1 MSLAADRPEFA
12 PPPQRGTVRALILAL
27 IAHAL
32 LIAALTWGVRWKR
45 DSENDAACFA
55 AFHVSIGVAN
65 LRGRSTLRPRY
76 ITSLPM
82 GRGVAEAAAV
92 ILSLRQKL

>member
-1 MSLAADRPEFA
+1 LLARDSGLDPTLVRRAFA
-12 PPPQRGTVRALILAL
+12 YLG
-27 IAHAL
+27 
-32 LIAALTWGVRWKR
+32 

-65 LRGRSTLRPRY
+65 LRGRSTLQPRY
-76 ITSLPM
+76 RTSLPM
-82 GRGVAEAAAV
+82 GRGVVEAATQ